1 MPAEAGLLGAA
12 CLLNLRRIRH
22 TSSRQRFDIVDGL
35 LRFGASLV
43 IRIDIG
49 RTNDAAAAVDHEP
62 SRHRQGPAGLAVA
75 YREVIAKAEINRLQI
90 IGQFESQTVSPAD
103 VIHQS
108 ERARARKGR
117 LSSIR

>member
-22 TSSRQRFDIVDGL
+22 TFSRQRLDVVNGL

-49 RTNDAAAAVDHEP
+49 RTNDTAAVDHEP

>member
-22 TSSRQRFDIVDGL
+22 TSSRQRLDIVDGL

-49 RTNDAAAAVDHEP
+49 RTNDAAAVDHEP
-62 SRHRQGPAGLAVA
+62 SRHRQGPADLAVA
-75 YREVIAKAEINRLQI
+75 YREVIAKAEISRLQI
-90 IGQFESQTVSPAD
+90 IGQFEPQTVSPAD
-103 VIHQS
+103 VIYQS
-108 ERARARKGR
+108 ERARARKGK